1 MRKIVIGIALFVS
14 ALLGG
19 CASITG
25 TSNQPISVRSSCGV
39 APVSG
44 AACKLRND
52 KGEWYVNSTP
62 GSVIIQKAF
71 GDLAVECQK
80 AGLGRGVSIYKST
93 ANASVYGNILVG
105 GLIGF
110 AIDSGSGSGFDY
122 PQSMSVEICD
132 GETRAEVSQPAEP
145 KTQVQVAA
153 PAAPAAAASPPPRP
167 YRPASCDWP
176 GAKQGVGAC

>member
-1 MRKIVIGIALFVS
+1 MRKIIIAAALLVG

-25 TSNQPISVRSSCGV
+25 TRNQPISVRSSCG
-39 APVSG
+39 AGEVSG
-44 AACKLRND
+44 ATCRLSND

-62 GSVIIQKAF
+62 GSVTIQKAF
-71 GDLAVECQK
+71 GDVAIECQK
-80 AGLGRGVSIYKST
+80 AGLGKGVRIYTST

-122 PQSMSVEICD
+122 PQLMSVEICN
-132 GETRAEVSQPAEP
+132 GETRADVNQPMEQ
-145 KTQVQVAA
+145 KIQVQGAA
-153 PAAPAAAASPPPRP
+153 PAAPAPRP
-167 YRPASCDWP
+167 FRPAACDWP